1 MNEQTPPSWVTS
13 YVDACNRHDSQA
25 VVDMMSEDIQVV
37 DTAFGGLFEGREAV
51 KALIDGM
58 DTNLS
63 SDYVFTLGKVVES
76 GDSYSFEWVL
86 SGTHDRSHPD
96 LGIPATGKKFECPGV
111 TIGVRTN
118 GLITEN
124 RDYWNLA
131 GFLIQTGLM
140 PSLG

>member
-1 MNEQTPPSWVTS
+1 MHEQNPPSWVQN

-37 DTAFGGLFEGREAV
+37 DTAFGGIFKGKHAV
-51 KALIDGM
+51 KALIDEM
-58 DTNLS
+58 DTHLS
-63 SDYVFTLGKVVES
+63 SDFVFALGKVVES

-86 SGTHDRSHPD
+86 SGTHDRANPD

-111 TIGVRTN
+111 TIGVRTD

-124 RDYWNLA
+124 RDYWNFA
-131 GFLIQTGLM
+131 GFLVQTGLL

>member
-1 MNEQTPPSWVTS
+1 MNEQNAPSWVKK

-37 DTAFGGLFEGREAV
+37 DTAFGGTFKGKDAV

-58 DTNLS
+58 DASLS

-86 SGTHDRSHPD
+86 SGTHDRANPD
-96 LGIPATGKKFECPGV
+96 LGIPATGKWFECPGV
-111 TIGVRTN
+111 TIGVRTD

-131 GFLIQTGLM
+131 GFLMQTGLL
-140 PSLG
+140 PPLG

>member
-1 MNEQTPPSWVTS
+1 MNEQGPPSWVRS

-37 DTAFGGLFEGREAV
+37 DTAFGGIFKGKEAV

-58 DTNLS
+58 DLALS
-63 SDYVFTLGKVVES
+63 SDYVFTLGKAVES

-86 SGTHDRSHPD
+86 SGTHDRANPE
-96 LGIPATGKKFECPGV
+96 LGIPATGKRFECPGV
-111 TIGVRTN
+111 TIGVRTD

-124 RDYWNLA
+124 RDYWNFA
-131 GFLIQTGLM
+131 GFLMQTGLL
-140 PSLG
+140 PPLG